1 MSETSPL
8 HTALRLGRVSNVPTV
23 WTNVAAGLALTGAPL
38 HPPLI
43 ILLGLAV
50 SLFYVG
56 GMYLNDAFDAG
67 WDRQHRPERPIP
79 SGLVRARTVY
89 LAGFAMLAAGL
100 VIVACGTT
108 TRPPLYAAVL
118 LCLLIVLYDL
128 SHKGNPL
135 SPLIMALCRV
145 SVYALAAL
153 SVSPLPLPTRGLPR
167 RGRPLPVPGLPQH
180 PRPEGDLAPAPAPDD
195 RQPGGGHR
203 AARRRSAAGD
213 RPRAGLCAGGRR
225 VLSHA
230 PPAALRAREAER
242 RSAAEQVRQHEVL
255 DLGRLD
261 LGSGGKTISLA
272 ADEQRSVVG
281 VVGGP
286 AV

>member
-108 TRPPLYAAVL
+108 T
-118 LCLLIVLYDL
+118 
-128 SHKGNPL
+128 
-135 SPLIMALCRV
+135 
-145 SVYALAAL
+145 
-153 SVSPLPLPTRGLPR
+153 
-167 RGRPLPVPGLPQH
+167 
-180 PRPEGDLAPAPAPDD
+180 LAPAVRGGAALPAD
-195 RQPGGGHR
+195 RALRPVPQGQPLEPAHHGPVPRVRVRPGG
-203 AARRRSAAGD
+203 A
-213 RPRAGLCAGGRR
+213 LR
-225 VLSHA
+225 VSA
-230 PPAALRAREAER
+230 PPAERGSTSARPPSSCTWSSSAPSPGRRPCTRAYP
-242 RSAAEQVRQHEVL
+242 
-255 DLGRLD
+255 G
-261 LGSGGKTISLA
+261 
-272 ADEQRSVVG
+272 
-281 VVGGP
+281 
-286 AV
+286 